1 MYLKF
6 YEVDADEVNNNDFDV
21 AARDVD
27 VANLDIANG
36 GDDVN
41 TKTIDNN
48 VNKGFY

>member
-1 MYLKF
+1 MRWMLVRSTTTTF
-6 YEVDADEVNNNDFDV
+6 V

-27 VANLDIANG
+27 VANVDVANAV
-36 GDDVN
+36 DDVN